1 MDIPSGK
8 IFVFDTSSIIKV
20 KHLVRGQSNQQT
32 VFDEL
37 TQLCEHEGLTY
48 PPKVLVELEQYP
60 EQNADLPLIW
70 ARKNKEKGC
79 KFGNCF
85 EEVKKVMNDSVAQ
98 LIIDTSKPFNR
109 QEADPYVLATALIV
123 EAELLGD
130 PVVVTEEAK
139 KSPPEVPL
147 NVAAGA
153 LNLPSIN
160 LYALLVKTNIW
171 SSDFERY

>member
-1 MDIPSGK
+1 
-8 IFVFDTSSIIKV
+8 
-20 KHLVRGQSNQQT
+20 
-32 VFDEL
+32 
-37 TQLCEHEGLTY
+37 
-48 PPKVLVELEQYP
+48 VLVELEQYP

-85 EEVKKVMNDSVAQ
+85 EEVKKVMNDPVAR
-98 LIIDTSKPFNR
+98 LTLDTSKPFNR
-109 QEADPYVLATALIV
+109 QEADPYVLATALMV
-123 EAELLGD
+123 ESELLGS
-130 PVVVTEEAK
+130 PIVVTEETK

-153 LNLPSIN
+153 LDLPSIN